1 MGQTFRITETCSGQS
16 FACRD
21 EQDVLQ
27 AMQQQYQRCIPVG
40 CRGGG
45 CGLCKVQVVSGEFDC
60 GRMSRRHVTAID
72 REQGLVLA
80 CRLFPRS
87 DLAIQRSA
95 AAEPSWTQQQRQEV
109 SR

>member
-1 MGQTFRITETCSGQS
+1 MSQTFQITETASGQR
-16 FACRD
+16 FACSD
-21 EQDVLQ
+21 EQNVLAAMERQ
-27 AMQQQYQRCIPVG
+27 ARRCIPVG

-60 GRMSRRHVTAID
+60 GRMSRRHVNAID

-87 DLAIQRSA
+87 DLAIQRPAS
-95 AAEPSWTQQQRQEV
+95 AEPVVTTPVR
-109 SR
+109 

>member
-1 MGQTFRITETCSGQS
+1 MSQTFQITETGSGQS
-16 FACRD
+16 FACAD
-21 EQDVLQ
+21 EQNVLA
-27 AMQQQYQRCIPVG
+27 AMEQQYRRCIPVG

-60 GRMSRRHVTAID
+60 GRMSRRHVNAID

-87 DLAIQRSA
+87 DLAIRRPVPGEP
-95 AAEPSWTQQQRQEV
+95 AETFRPLC
-109 SR
+109 

>member
-1 MGQTFRITETCSGQS
+1 MGQTFHITETGSGQS
-16 FACRD
+16 FACSD
-21 EQDVLQ
+21 GQNVLAAMEQH
-27 AMQQQYQRCIPVG
+27 YRRCIPVG

-60 GRMSRRHVTAID
+60 GRMSRRHVNAID

-95 AAEPSWTQQQRQEV
+95 PAEPAVTILPR
-109 SR
+109 